1 MNKGFYAK
9 PMKNDDGTLNM
20 MKWEV
25 GIPGKE
31 EVGIALPNERAD
43 KQTDWEGGVY
53 VVKMEFPTGEW
64 RRRCSV

>member
-43 KQTDWEGGVY
+43 KKTDWEGGVY